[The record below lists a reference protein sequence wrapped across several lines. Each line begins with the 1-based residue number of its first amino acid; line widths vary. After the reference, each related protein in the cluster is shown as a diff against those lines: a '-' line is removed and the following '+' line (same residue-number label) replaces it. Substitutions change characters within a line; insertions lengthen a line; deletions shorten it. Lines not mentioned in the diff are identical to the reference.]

1 MTCFVLDVLEFLCN
15 MVDFFFFHIL
25 VGILCD
31 S

>member
-15 MVDFFFFHIL
+15 MVDFFFHIL